1 MSSETPEPKRQH
13 QLISKSDIEA
23 LVERKPVPDSPVLSV
38 YLDIDQNK
46 AANLNRRFEV
56 SSKDML
62 RSIEA
67 RVSPLCK
74 NRFGSCSPPSA
85 RRPVR

>member
-1 MSSETPEPKRQH
+1 MSSETPEPKRQQ
-13 QLISKSDIEA
+13 QLISDIEA
-23 LVERKPVPDSPVLSV
+23 LVRRKPVPDSPVLSV

-56 SSKDML
+56 SLKDML